1 MFDGRPRYRGS
12 GFRRSKKGATAR
24 RRLSFEFLEDRYLLN
39 GVPLAIGGDLRVHAE
54 DFRITVFA
62 TGLNYP
68 YSMQQLADG
77 SLLVGIS
84 RPNGGNFFNSVG
96 ELLRLVDE
104 DGDGVADGPGT
115 ILYTGLP
122 GAVTSVRQAGSLF
135 FVTSVPTGGEAI
147 SVLRAGA
154 TPADPLSF
162 VGSIQFAFPPVW
174 EHVSYASTVRENA
187 DQPGDFDLFFN
198 VGSRENFA
206 PTTDQVPVRGLM
218 SGLLNGDAIYKV
230 TVHDTGDTPIF
241 YGLQQIATGLR
252 NAAGITVQPGTG
264 DLYFEDNGIDGLVD
278 ADEPTSAD
286 EINKIAAADIGRDVY
301 NFGFPNDYVEYR
313 TRRRI
318 GSGGIQPLVAFQ
330 PYPDPLNGSESEG
343 PAEIGFAPPGF
354 PPGLNEGIFVG
365 FHGRYNLGGLLNE
378 ENPVVYF
385 EPSTG
390 QYFHFIENGQPG
402 IGHLD
407 TMLTTSD
414 SLFLADVS
422 STGSMFNGARGG
434 VIYQIK
440 AIGPGNSPAA
450 KRPTPAE
457 EADLVLMKRSVF
469 LAPPRAA
476 ADFTPKRQEVNVP
489 VFEPTGL
496 SAATQDACPERAQAA
511 SAANFVK
518 RVSARAIIDVLFADN
533 RQDLFE
539 RDVPFA

>member
-1 MFDGRPRYRGS
+1 LFDGCPRYRGS
-12 GFRRSKKGATAR
+12 GFKRSKKGATAR
-24 RRLSFEFLEDRYLLN
+24 RWLSFECLEDRYLLN
-39 GVPLAIGGDLRVHAE
+39 SAPFAIGGDPRVHPE
-54 DFRITVFA
+54 DFRITIFA

-84 RPNGGNFFNSVG
+84 RPNGGNYFNSVG

-122 GAVTSVRQAGSLF
+122 GAVTSVRQAGPLF

-162 VGSIQFAFPPVW
+162 VGSMQFAFPPVW
-174 EHVSYASTVRENA
+174 EHVSYASAVRENP

-206 PTTDQVPVRGLM
+206 PTTDPVPVHGLV
-218 SGLLNGDAIYKV
+218 SGLLSGDGIYKV
-230 TVHDTGDTPIF
+230 TVHDTGDTAIF

-252 NAAGITVQPGTG
+252 NAAGIAVQPGTG

-286 EINKIAAADIGRDVY
+286 EINKIAAGDIGRDIY
-301 NFGFPNDYVEYR
+301 NFGFPNDYLEYR
-313 TRRRI
+313 TGRRI
-318 GSGGIQPLVAFQ
+318 GSGGIQPLIAFQ

-343 PAEIGFAPPGF
+343 PAEIGFAPSGF
-354 PPGLNEGIFVG
+354 PPGLNHGILVG
-365 FHGRYNLGGLLNE
+365 FHGRYDLGGLLNE
-378 ENPVVYF
+378 ENPVVYYDLDSG
-385 EPSTG
+385 E
-390 QYFHFIENGQPG
+390 YFHFIENGQPG

-440 AIGPGNSPAA
+440 ALGPGFSPAA
-450 KRPTPAE
+450 KQPTPAE
-457 EADLVLMKRSVF
+457 EADLVLVKRSVL
-469 LAPPRAA
+469 LAPTRAT

-489 VFEPTGL
+489 VVEPTEL
-496 SAATQDACPERAQAA
+496 SAATLDGCPEKAQAA

-518 RVSARAIIDVLFADN
+518 RVSAQAIIDVFFADN
-533 RQDLFE
+533 RQDVFE
-539 RDVPFA
+539 RDGPVA